1 MTFVKTLVYGFG
13 PYEEF
18 DSNISES
25 IVRALAPEPGVV
37 VEVFDVRFDRD
48 MFVRVLERHSPDVVI
63 GLGQRRR
70 GHKLRIEG
78 RAQNLWGRRGE
89 SLRRVSETG
98 PQHLFASLRLP
109 FDVRTTVSRDAGTY
123 VCNFSMYVCL
133 EYCETRGS
141 RYGFIHVPRGYDPG
155 AAADYLREAI
165 QHAGAGVGAIP
176 DQT

>member
-1 MTFVKTLVYGFG
+1 MKTFVYGFG

-18 DSNISES
+18 DANISES
-25 IVRALAPEPGVV
+25 IVSALAPEPGVV

-48 MFVRVLERHSPDVVI
+48 MFFLVLGRHAPDVVI
-63 GLGQRRR
+63 GLGQCRR
-70 GHKLRIEG
+70 GRKLRIEG

-89 SLRRVSETG
+89 PLRRVSESG
-98 PQHLFASLRLP
+98 PGHLFASLRLP
-109 FDVRTTVSRDAGTY
+109 LDARTTVSRDAGTY

-133 EYCETRGS
+133 EYCATRGS

-155 AAADYLREAI
+155 AAADYVREAI
-165 QHAGAGVGAIP
+165 HHAGAGVATIY